1 MCGRCRKFGGLF
13 FAKIKHPLN
22 LSCATRARF
31 GDCQNYPLEL
41 RWGGS
46 PPGHCSPVLSPG
58 EYAVLQVFLPTA
70 SLDPYALPWA
80 TLPGDAD

>member
-1 MCGRCRKFGGLF
+1 MSERCRKFGGLF

-41 RWGGS
+41 RWEAS
-46 PPGHCSPVLSPG
+46 PQDTVLLFCPLESM
-58 EYAVLQVFLPTA
+58 LCFRHFFLHI